1 MMKDSETTLGELRAL
16 VAQFVRERDW
26 EQFHDPKNLA
36 MSIAIEAAE
45 LMEHFQWDRNDQI
58 PGLFDE
64 AGKREE
70 VEEELAD
77 VICYCLSL
85 ANHLEIDL
93 SEAVEKKMI
102 KNASKYPG
110 EEYRGRHS

>member
-1 MMKDSETTLGELRAL
+1 MKDSETTIEDLRSL

-45 LMEHFQWDRNDQI
+45 LMEPFQWDKNDQI
-58 PGLFDE
+58 PGLFSE
-64 AGKREE
+64 PGKREE

-77 VICYCLSL
+77 VLCYCLSL
-85 ANHLEIDL
+85 ANHLDIDL
-93 SEAVEKKMI
+93 SESIEKKMV
-102 KNASKYPG
+102 KNAAKYPG

>member
-1 MMKDSETTLGELRAL
+1 MKDSATTIKDLRSL

-45 LMEHFQWDRNDQI
+45 WMEHFQWDRNDQI
-58 PGLFDE
+58 PDLFSKP
-64 AGKREE
+64 GKREE

-77 VICYCLSL
+77 VLCYCLSL
-85 ANHLEIDL
+85 ANHLDIDL
-93 SEAVEKKMI
+93 SESIQKKMV
-102 KNASKYPG
+102 KNAAKYPG
-110 EEYRGRHS
+110 DEYRGRHS